1 MKNFIDKIII
11 SFFILTFLFSS
22 VNYSQELIKLSADSI
37 SGRVYY
43 PNSNQKFT
51 NKDNIDFSLKDY
63 NDTQWEIL
71 DTRFLP
77 ENSADWNG
85 VGWFRFYFDIDS
97 SLVNKNIALF
107 IYNTGKIKMY
117 LNGEFYLSTNKM
129 DRIPKLLRFTKSGM
143 NIIAVK
149 FENPDWITL
158 NDAGH
163 WAGFRLVISEFEYGI
178 SLAVDQINK
187 VIIERLIFVI
197 PALILS
203 LIHLLIFLFDRRT
216 KQNLYYVG
224 FLLFF
229 AFYIYIL
236 FNSYLSTSQISLV
249 FFGRLAP
256 FTLNF
261 LLLMGSLTIFAIF
274 NHKSKNSKWYVL
286 AAFILGISGFI
297 MPGKIIIYYFS
308 YAFIS
313 IVSAEAG
320 RIMFRKDASS
330 RGVSNIIR
338 IGFLIFSFSGI
349 YQMILSFDLVGPLF
363 GTYNVFLY
371 GVLVFLL
378 SMSIALAKEFVE
390 NKLSLEKQL
399 VQVRELSQKTLEQ
412 ELEAKELENQKKILE
427 LENKRKTKELEEAR
441 ELQLSMLPQKLP
453 QFENLDIATYL
464 TTAAEVGGDYY
475 DFLQTDD
482 GSLLIAVGDATGHG
496 MKAGIMVSIV
506 KGLLK
511 SVSSINSIPDFFNRS
526 TAVIKEMNLGN
537 LFMSLSILKIKNGNV
552 TASFAGM
559 PPLYHYNSEKRKVEQ
574 IVLKGMPLG
583 AYNNFPYE
591 TRSFSLKQDD
601 VLLIISDGIVELFDD
616 KKKMFDYERV
626 AEVLNRN
633 HDKSPKEIISS
644 FEQEIK
650 KWLNGK
656 LQDDDITML
665 VVKSI

>member
-1 MKNFIDKIII
+1 MTI
-11 SFFILTFLFSS
+11 LFSS
-22 VNYSQELIKLSADSI
+22 ENFSQEIISLAPDSVSGKLFYTGTDH
-37 SGRVYY
+37 
-43 PNSNQKFT
+43 KFI
-51 NKDNIDFSLKDY
+51 NKDKIDFSFRDY
-63 NDTQWEIL
+63 DDSDWEIV
-71 DTRFLP
+71 DTRFLTD
-77 ENSADWNG
+77 NSTDWNG

-97 SLVNKNIALF
+97 SMVNKNLALF
-107 IYNTGKIKMY
+107 IYNTGKLELY
-117 LNGEFYLSTNKM
+117 LNGEFYLSTDKM
-129 DRIPKLLRFTKSGM
+129 ERIPKLLRFTKSGM
-143 NIIAVK
+143 NVMAVR
-149 FENPDWITL
+149 FENPDWIKL

-163 WAGFRLVISEFEYGI
+163 WAGFRFVFTEFEPGI
-178 SLAVDQINK
+178 SSAVNQIDR
-187 VIIERLIFVI
+187 VITERLIFVI
-197 PALILS
+197 PAIILS

-229 AFYIYIL
+229 AFYIFIL

-249 FFGRLAP
+249 FFGKLAP

-274 NHKSKNSKWYVL
+274 NYKNKYSKWYVL
-286 AAFILGISGFI
+286 TAFILGLAGFI
-297 MPGKIIIYYFS
+297 LPGKIVVYYLS
-308 YAFIS
+308 YVFIS
-313 IVSAEAG
+313 IISGNAG
-320 RIMFRKDASS
+320 RVMFRKNASS

-338 IGFLIFSFSGI
+338 IGFMIFSLSGI
-349 YQMILSFDLVGPLF
+349 YQMIMSFDLVGPLF

-390 NKLSLEKQL
+390 NRLSLEKQL
-399 VQVRELSQKTLEQ
+399 VQVKELSQKTLEQ

-427 LENKRKTKELEEAR
+427 IENERKTKELEEAR

-453 QFENLDIATYL
+453 KFENLDIAAYL

-511 SVSSINSIPDFFNRS
+511 SESSIKSIPDFFNRS

-537 LFMSLSILKIKNGNV
+537 LFMSLSILKIKNGQV

-559 PPLYHYNSEKRKVEQ
+559 PPLYHYRFEEGKVEQ

-583 AYNNFPYE
+583 AYKNFPYE
-591 TRSFSLKQDD
+591 SRSFSLKKDD

-616 KKKMFDYERV
+616 KKRMFDYERV
-626 AEVLNRN
+626 SEVLKQN
-633 HDKSPKEIISS
+633 HLKNPEEILSS

-665 VVKSI
+665 VIKVR